1 MSFASDNWAPAHPA
15 ILAAVV
21 AANEG
26 QSAAYGLDP
35 LTEAAERALH
45 AAFETECAVFLVPTG
60 TGANGLALA
69 ALTPPWGAVLAHT
82 QAHIVR
88 SECGGPEFFTGG
100 ARAIGL
106 PGAHGKLTP
115 ETLAAELDRYP
126 CSRAHGMQPRT
137 LSLTQAT
144 DFGTLYTA
152 KETSALAELAHD
164 RGLKVHMD
172 GARLANACAALGKN
186 LAELTWRAGVDALSF
201 GATKNGAMACEA
213 VIVFDPE
220 AADSVPYRRMRAGHL
235 LSKHRWLAAQMT
247 AFLKDDLWLDLAAHA
262 NSIAAQLG
270 ASFTAAGFAPMHPVE
285 ANQIFV
291 ALPPVVQTAL
301 RGAEVAFHPWEP
313 AGPDGCRF
321 VASWSNTMEEVERV
335 RALAR
340 AAA

>member
-15 ILAAVV
+15 ILAAMV

-26 QSAAYGLDP
+26 LSPAYGLDP

-45 AAFETECAVFLVPTG
+45 ALFETECAVFLVPTG

-69 ALTPPWGAVLAHT
+69 ALTPPWGAVFAHT
-82 QAHIVR
+82 RAHVVR

-106 PGAHGKLTP
+106 PGAHGKLAP
-115 ETLAAELDRYP
+115 DTLAAEIARHP
-126 CSRAHGMQPRT
+126 RSRAHGMQPRT

-152 KETSALAELAHD
+152 EETSALAGLAHAQ
-164 RGLKVHMD
+164 GLKVHMD
-172 GARLANACAALGKN
+172 GARLANACAALGKSP
-186 LAELTWRAGVDALSF
+186 AELTWRAGIDALSF

-220 AADSVPYRRMRAGHL
+220 AAESLPYRRMRAGHL
-235 LSKHRWLAAQMT
+235 LSKHRWLAAQMV
-247 AFLKDDLWLDLAAHA
+247 AFLKDNLWLDLATHA
-262 NSIAAQLG
+262 NAIAAQLG
-270 ASFTAAGFAPMHPVE
+270 ASFATAGFPPLHPVE
-285 ANQIFV
+285 SNQIFV
-291 ALPPVVQTAL
+291 SLPPVVQTAL
-301 RGAEVAFHPWEP
+301 SGADVGFHPWEP
-313 AGPDGCRF
+313 AGVDGCRF
-321 VASWSNTMEEVERV
+321 VASWSNTLEEVERV
-335 RALAR
+335 ATLAR